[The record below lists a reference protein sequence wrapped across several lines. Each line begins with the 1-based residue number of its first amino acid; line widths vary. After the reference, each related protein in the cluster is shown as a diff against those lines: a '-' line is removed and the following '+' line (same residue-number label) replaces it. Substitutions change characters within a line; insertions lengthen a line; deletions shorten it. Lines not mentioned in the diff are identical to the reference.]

1 MTKRIV
7 FLTFIAVLLANV
19 FSYGPAQ
26 AQSVGAFSGFK
37 SESREP
43 TQIEADRLEVLD
55 QQAVAIFE
63 GNVKVVQGTSLL
75 KADKMKVY
83 YIKKEETDEKGKK
96 GAKGGVAQGN
106 SIERLEVSGTVYV
119 KSDENEATGDRGS
132 FNMITEDVE
141 LVGNVVLSQG
151 ANIMTGCRF
160 KANLKTGIANMY
172 SNCGDKKG
180 KKPGRVKML
189 FEPSSAPKKN

>member
-1 MTKRIV
+1 MTKIHTALIV
-7 FLTFIAVLLANV
+7 LFVLLPTTLSLDNV
-19 FSYGPAQ
+19 S

-37 SESREP
+37 SSGKEP

-55 QQAVAIFE
+55 KQAIAIFE
-63 GNVKVVQGTSLL
+63 GNVKVIQGKSLL
-75 KADKMKVY
+75 KADRMKVY
-83 YIKKEETDEKGKK
+83 YVKNKKSGKK
-96 GAKGGVAQGN
+96 GNATQNN

-119 KSDENEATGDRGS
+119 KSEENEATSDRGS
-132 FNMITEDVE
+132 FHMITEDVE

-151 ANIMTGCRF
+151 SNIMTGCRF

-180 KKPGRVKML
+180 QKPGRVKML
-189 FEPSSAPKKN
+189 FEPKSTKKN